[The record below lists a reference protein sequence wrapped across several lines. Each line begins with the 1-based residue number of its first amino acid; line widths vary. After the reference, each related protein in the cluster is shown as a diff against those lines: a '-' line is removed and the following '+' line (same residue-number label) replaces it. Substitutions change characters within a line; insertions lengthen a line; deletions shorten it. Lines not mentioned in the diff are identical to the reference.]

1 MRQKVQIIISASAA
15 SLLACS
21 AMAKDISDAN
31 TDGQNLSQAQ
41 MPGARHMKCLKDT
54 AKASDVIGMTV
65 QNDQGQK
72 LGKVEDL
79 GVDVESGRIVQV
91 IISSGGFLG
100 VGSTLTAV
108 PPGVLLCDADQ
119 KILHLDV
126 SLEKFGGAPKFDAS
140 KWDEATQSNQ
150 VVAVYGYFDQ
160 QPYFLAN
167 SAQDVVGNSD
177 RTIARTLPRHMDGT
191 IDTTGARTMDTAH
204 NLKVASDLE
213 ATNNE
218 ILTRNADGSV
228 THNYYP
234 TSSSWSNL
242 GYVQKASKLM
252 GTSVNNLQ
260 GEKIGKVENFI
271 VDLSAGRIVAVIVSS
286 GGYLGMDDEMSAVPP
301 AAFRFNDQHDTLQL
315 DITKETLAGSP
326 HFKSG
331 QWPDFS
337 EPGYAVGIY
346 HAYNIEPYFNDAAAN
361 EPDNTAANIRD
372 RDRKTLTPL
381 DQGNSQADIDTTA
394 QIRKAIIAVDGMSI
408 NAKNVKIITMNGL
421 VTLRGLVNSEDE
433 KRRIGE
439 IADRIAQPGNVDNQL
454 EVTQITT
461 SLN

>member
-1 MRQKVQIIISASAA
+1 MW
-15 SLLACS
+15 
-21 AMAKDISDAN
+21 N
-31 TDGQNLSQAQ
+31 
-41 MPGARHMKCLKDT
+41 P
-54 AKASDVIGMTV
+54 
-65 QNDQGQK
+65 
-72 LGKVEDL
+72 
-79 GVDVESGRIVQV
+79 GRIVQV

-252 GTSVNNLQ
+252 GTSENNLH

-271 VDLSAGRIVAVIVSS
+271 VDLPAGRIVAVIISS

-301 AAFRFNDQHDTLQL
+301 TAFRFNDQHDTLQL

-337 EPGYAVGIY
+337 QSSYAGGVY
-346 HAYNIEPYFNDAAAN
+346 HAYHIEPYFNDDATN

-394 QIRKAIIAVDGMSI
+394 QIRKEVNAAEGMSM
-408 NAKNVKIITMNGL
+408 NAKNVKIITMNGQ
-421 VTLRGLVNSEDE
+421 VTLRGPVNSEDE
-433 KRRIGE
+433 KRQIGE
-439 IADRIAQPGNVDNQL
+439 IADRIAQSGNVDNQL
-454 EVTQITT
+454 EVAQTTT